1 LDPEVFFMGEVGLQ
15 YRILPEGLETDLDKL
30 KGDIEKALPAGA
42 KLRASE
48 QRPLAFGLKALH
60 VLIVMDD
67 KKGGAEQVEDVL
79 NTVPGVQSVEIV
91 EMGLL

>member
-1 LDPEVFFMGEVGLQ
+1 MGEVGLQ
-15 YRILPEGLETDLDKL
+15 YRVLPEGLEVDLKKL
-30 KGDIEKALPAGA
+30 EEDIKKALPEGA
-42 KLRASE
+42 KLRVAE

-67 KKGGAEQVEDVL
+67 KKGGTDQVEAAISGV
-79 NTVPGVQSVEIV
+79 TGVQSVEIV

>member
-1 LDPEVFFMGEVGLQ
+1 VGEVGLQ
-15 YRILPEGLETDLDKL
+15 YRILPEGLEVDLTKL
-30 KGDIEKALPAGA
+30 EGDIRNALPDGA
-42 KLRASE
+42 RLRAAE

-67 KKGGAEQVEDVL
+67 KKGGADQVEDAISK
-79 NTVPGVQSVEIV
+79 VPGVQSVEIV

>member
-1 LDPEVFFMGEVGLQ
+1 MGEVGLQ
-15 YRILPEGLETDLDKL
+15 YRVLPEGLEVDLKKL
-30 KGDIEKALPAGA
+30 EGEIVKALPDFA
-42 KLRASE
+42 KMRAAE

-67 KKGGAEQVEDVL
+67 KKGGAEQVESAISGVA
-79 NTVPGVQSVEIV
+79 GVQSVEIV

>member
-1 LDPEVFFMGEVGLQ
+1 VGEVGLQ
-15 YRILPEGLETDLDKL
+15 YRVLPEGLEIDLKKL
-30 KGDIEKALPAGA
+30 EDDINKALPQFA
-42 KLRASE
+42 KLRAAE

-67 KKGGAEQVEDVL
+67 KKGGAEQVEAAISG
-79 NTVPGVQSVEIV
+79 VPGVQSVEIV